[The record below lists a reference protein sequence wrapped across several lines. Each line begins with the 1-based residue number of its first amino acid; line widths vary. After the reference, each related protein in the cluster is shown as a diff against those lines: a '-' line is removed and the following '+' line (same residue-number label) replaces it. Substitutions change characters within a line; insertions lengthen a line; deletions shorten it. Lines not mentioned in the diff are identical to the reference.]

1 MLIALRDPIVQASG
15 SICTNDVKKLFNL
28 YKVSLETAEKRFA
41 QVVRVV
47 KLILYQ
53 GTGLSMYLPFG
64 NGAIIRAVAAGLKE
78 MLLYSKFCYGQKGT

>member
-28 YKVSLETAEKRFA
+28 DWKVEKYHWKQLKRA
-41 QVVRVV
+41 QKMV

-53 GTGLSMYLPFG
+53 GIGLSMYLPYG
-64 NGAIIRAVAAGLKE
+64 NGAIIRAAAAGLKE
-78 MLLYSKFCYGQKGT
+78 MLLCSKSYYGQKGT

>member
-1 MLIALRDPIVQASG
+1 MLIALRDLVVQASG

-53 GTGLSMYLPFG
+53 GTSLSMYLPYG
-64 NGAIIRAVAAGLKE
+64 NGAIIRAAAAELEE
-78 MLLYSKFCYGQKGT
+78 MLLCSKSCYGQKGT